1 MSKSIYSNIDKKEK
15 RAYRKM
21 YRKHRKE
28 MIRLA
33 KEDRDFDWSYL
44 HDLVITKIKHMYE
57 YYHDG
62 NNVLQTDETRIPI
75 LDQLSHV
82 LELQYE
88 LDHLYD
94 DLEPAIIDYDK
105 DGSWTVS
112 RNKESATKVQALLEK
127 ESELYK
133 SIYKFIGE
141 HIEEWWD

>member
-1 MSKSIYSNIDKKEK
+1 
-15 RAYRKM
+15 
-21 YRKHRKE
+21 
-28 MIRLA
+28 
-33 KEDRDFDWSYL
+33 
-44 HDLVITKIKHMYE
+44 MYE

-82 LELQYE
+82 LDLQYE

-94 DLEPAIIDYDK
+94 DLEPAIIDYTK

-141 HIEEWWD
+141 HLEEWWD